1 MKSIEQVQSEEFGDV
16 YTLEQFADMVEE
28 GGIMPYDGNGYFH
41 DGEKKTDVSVW
52 TRNLTWDDIKNCP
65 YVVWYNR

>member
-28 GGIMPYDGNGYFH
+28 GGIIPYDGNGYFH
-41 DGEKKTDVSVW
+41 DGEHKTKLCVW
-52 TRNLTWDDIKNCP
+52 DESLTYDDIKNCP